1 MAASACTDLIHGS
14 LGLHRRDGVVDER
27 EDLDGH
33 LPAIT
38 LPPQHQAHGATT
50 QVRGGVVSDD
60 THFWL
65 ATAAT
70 TTGAAVTSTTTVAA
84 ATTTTDAAVT
94 STTVPAVTFTTVATV
109 TSAVATGTAGP

>member
-50 QVRGGVVSDD
+50 QDRGGVVSDD

-94 STTVPAVTFTTVATV
+94 STTDAAGAALAKTEV
-109 TSAVATGTAGP
+109 SAGIAR